1 MENPEVIIGQIYQRG
16 FGGPSQWLVFADE
29 TPKNPTRITMRQA
42 CEEMA
47 LYWNCT
53 PENAR
58 ESLLKHG
65 YASSPL
71 RDWRVAD
78 RGYNEDQVW

>member
-1 MENPEVIIGQIYQRG
+1 MEDPEVIVGQIKQKVGDAKEGWR
-16 FGGPSQWLVFADE
+16 
-29 TPKNPTRITMRQA
+29 
-42 CEEMA
+42 
-47 LYWNCT
+47 CT

-65 YASSPL
+65 YASSPN

>member
-1 MENPEVIIGQIYQRG
+1 MEDTEVIVGTIYQQS
-16 FGGPSQWLVFADE
+16 FGGPTRWLTSNVE
-29 TPKNPTRITMRQA
+29 SKNPIRITMRQA

-65 YASSPL
+65 YASSPN
-71 RDWRVAD
+71 RDWRVAG
-78 RGYNEDQVW
+78 RGFDEGEKW

>member
-1 MENPEVIIGQIYQRG
+1 
-16 FGGPSQWLVFADE
+16 
-29 TPKNPTRITMRQA
+29 MRQA

-58 ESLLKHG
+58 EPLLKHG

-71 RDWRVAD
+71 RDWRVAG
-78 RGYNEDQVW
+78 RGFDEGEEW

>member
-1 MENPEVIIGQIYQRG
+1 MDDPQVIVGQIAQKVGNMRAG
-16 FGGPSQWLVFADE
+16 WLGE
-29 TPKNPTRITMRQA
+29 PTRITMHQA
-42 CEEMA
+42 CQEMA

-65 YASSPL
+65 YASSPN
-71 RDWRVAD
+71 RDWRVAG
-78 RGYNEDQVW
+78 RGFDEGEKW

>member
-1 MENPEVIIGQIYQRG
+1 MMEDPEVIVGQIKQKIG
-16 FGGPSQWLVFADE
+16 DSKEGWLMTV
-29 TPKNPTRITMRQA
+29 PPRRIPMAQA

-47 LYWNCT
+47 KYWNCT

-65 YASSPL
+65 YASSPN
-71 RDWRVAD
+71 RDWRVAG
-78 RGYNEDQVW
+78 RGFDEGEKW

>member
-1 MENPEVIIGQIYQRG
+1 MEQDPEVIVGQIKQKIG
-16 FGGPSQWLVFADE
+16 DMKDGWLMTKPPV
-29 TPKNPTRITMRQA
+29 RMSIQQA

-47 LYWNCT
+47 LYWNCA

>member
-1 MENPEVIIGQIYQRG
+1 MEDPEVITG
-16 FGGPSQWLVFADE
+16 FAYGGRWGTTKPPVRMSME
-29 TPKNPTRITMRQA
+29 QA
-42 CEEMA
+42 CIEMSK
-47 LYWNCT
+47 YWNCT

-71 RDWRVAD
+71 RDWRVVG
-78 RGYNEDQVW
+78 RGFDEGEVW

>member
-1 MENPEVIIGQIYQRG
+1 MEDPQIIVGQIAQKVG
-16 FGGPSQWLVFADE
+16 DAKGGWLFKV
-29 TPKNPTRITMRQA
+29 PPVRITMRQA

-65 YASSPL
+65 YASSPN
-71 RDWRVAD
+71 RDWRVVG
-78 RGYNEDQVW
+78 RGFDEGEKW

>member
-1 MENPEVIIGQIYQRG
+1 MEDPQVIVGQSY
-16 FGGPSQWLVFADE
+16 GGKWVRFADE
-29 TPKNPTRITMRQA
+29 TPKNPTRIPMVQA

-47 LYWNCT
+47 LYWRCT

-65 YASSPL
+65 YASSPN
-71 RDWRVAD
+71 RDWRVVG
-78 RGYNEDQVW
+78 RGFDEGERW